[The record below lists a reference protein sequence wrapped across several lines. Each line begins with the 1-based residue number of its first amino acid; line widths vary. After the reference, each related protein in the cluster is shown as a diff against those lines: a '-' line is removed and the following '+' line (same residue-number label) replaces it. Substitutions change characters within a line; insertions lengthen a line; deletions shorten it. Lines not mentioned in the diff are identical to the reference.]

1 MFLALKIALLSLL
14 LKRQQA
20 VNHIHDSILQGP
32 ELDTQ
37 LSDSLGSVD
46 LVDGWKSSSGVAL
59 GRLVLQ
65 LRELVADDVANQLV
79 AVCGIGN

>member
-20 VNHIHDSILQGP
+20 VNYIHDSVLQGP

-65 LRELVADDVANQLV
+65 LGELFADDVANLLV